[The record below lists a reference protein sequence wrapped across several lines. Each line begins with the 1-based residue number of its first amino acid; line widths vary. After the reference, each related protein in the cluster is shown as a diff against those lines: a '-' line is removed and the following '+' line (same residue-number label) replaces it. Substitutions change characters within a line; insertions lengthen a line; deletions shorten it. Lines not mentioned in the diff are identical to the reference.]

1 MLFPTKAEEE
11 LLQLG
16 PTGNINEF
24 VDASLKEV
32 FDHASRLRGANEGFI
47 RSIVF
52 SSYNANICT
61 ALNWK
66 QPNYPVLLCND
77 LGIEQAMSEEAE
89 WPVYSS
95 GRTTTSVKEAVRI
108 AQSNN
113 FMGLMCSSRL
123 LELVPALIE
132 SVKTAGLVLIAD
144 VTNSTTQ
151 EQVARAS
158 FDALPDE
165 VDGYLDN
172 NAVLRFHESIDM

>member
-1 MLFPTKAEEE
+1 
-11 LLQLG
+11 
-16 PTGNINEF
+16 
-24 VDASLKEV
+24 
-32 FDHASRLRGANEGFI
+32 
-47 RSIVF
+47 
-52 SSYNANICT
+52 
-61 ALNWK
+61 
-66 QPNYPVLLCND
+66 VLLCND

-89 WPVYSS
+89 WPLYSS